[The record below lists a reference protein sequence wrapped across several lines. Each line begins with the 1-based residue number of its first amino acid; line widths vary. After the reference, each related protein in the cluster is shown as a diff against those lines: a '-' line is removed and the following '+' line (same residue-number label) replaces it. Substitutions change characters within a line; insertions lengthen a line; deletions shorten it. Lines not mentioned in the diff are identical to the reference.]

1 MDEENMVTVYSGILF
16 SIKKNKIVSFA
27 GKWMKL
33 EMITLREVSQIQKT
47 NITCFLSYAEARE
60 KVD

>member
-33 EMITLREVSQIQKT
+33 EMITLREVRQK
-47 NITCFLSYAEARE
+47 LE
-60 KVD
+60 KKWIKFR